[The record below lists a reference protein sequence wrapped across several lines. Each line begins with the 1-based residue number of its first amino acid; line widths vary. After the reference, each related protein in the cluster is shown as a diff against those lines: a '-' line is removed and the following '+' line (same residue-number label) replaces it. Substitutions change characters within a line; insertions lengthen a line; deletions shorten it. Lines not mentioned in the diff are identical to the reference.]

1 MIIPT
6 DRLSAEA
13 LQGLIEEFVSREGT
27 DYGQQ
32 EFSFNRKCEH
42 VQRQLVSGAVKVV
55 FDAAT
60 DSCNLKS
67 KEDLDR
73 QASADQEQP

>member
-6 DRLSAEA
+6 DRLSTEA

-32 EFSFNRKCEH
+32 EYSFTQKCEH
-42 VQRQLVSGAVKVV
+42 VQRQLASGLVKVV
-55 FDAAT
+55 FDAST
-60 DSCNLKS
+60 DSCNLMS
-67 KEDLDR
+67 TDDL
-73 QASADQEQP
+73 QQQSATDQDQQ